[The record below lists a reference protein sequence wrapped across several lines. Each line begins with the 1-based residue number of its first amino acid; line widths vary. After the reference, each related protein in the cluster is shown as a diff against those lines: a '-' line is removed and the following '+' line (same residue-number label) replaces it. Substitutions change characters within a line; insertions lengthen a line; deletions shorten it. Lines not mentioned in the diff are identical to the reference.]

1 MPEQLSTRDV
11 AELLNVDL
19 WRVAR
24 LFETGTLPEPPRI
37 ANRRIIPKEMLPA
50 IVVALTKRGW
60 LSSSSQL
67 EPAQ

>member
-11 AELLNVDL
+11 ANLLDVEL

-37 ANRRIIPKEMLPA
+37 AGRRAIPKSMLPS
-50 IVVALTKRGW
+50 IVVALQERNW
-60 LSSSSQL
+60 LPSSQL
-67 EPAQ
+67 EPVQ